1 MNRALLAFI
10 LGAMALVAVV
20 ASPRPAVAQCN
31 PPVKVTIKFGAVPA
45 DVTFS
50 PLPAPTPIPIT
61 VQVQNCN
68 GAPVLTTDGFA
79 STDFFRR
86 LYFTD
91 PNGGTII
98 DKTEEQLHF
107 NTNKLNNFF
116 CLSRNGVLLS
126 PSIPVVPVQ
135 QLNGPPTPFFREYQI
150 KDARALYDLTVPGQ
164 YSVTARFD
172 LLTFDAAAKFSDCDQ
187 LKGTTV
193 VPVTATAGQRFTVV
207 SNTLQLIIAG
217 AGETNST
224 ITGTGPVLADGVA
237 ASTVTITLKDTNTNP
252 VAGVVPTFSATGTNN
267 TLGAC
272 SATNASGVSTCSL
285 QSTVPEVKTLAIVT
299 PVAKTGGTVTFTA
312 GGTLD
317 HLVVSPA
324 TPTIAA
330 GGTQFYTAEGFD
342 ASNIS
347 LGDITSATTF
357 TIAPNGSCS
366 GATCTATALGLHTV
380 KGTSGAKTSPEAS
393 LTVAAPAD
401 QVRVWVG
408 LFNSDDVGIRFD
420 LQAIVRKN
428 GSMISSGQLGSV
440 SGGSSGFNNAA
451 LYTIPLLGTAATA
464 SPGTLS
470 VEVLVRNA
478 CAAGGRI
485 SGTARLWFNGAKSDT
500 GATRDAG
507 SRLDSASGATLY
519 FLGSGNPLPLTRTV
533 GSARTSID
541 KAVGAK
547 CGPYQ
552 SFGTWSITLP

>member
-10 LGAMALVAVV
+10 LGAMALVAVA

-31 PPVKVTIKFGAVPA
+31 PPVKATIKFGTVPA
-45 DVTFS
+45 NVTFS
-50 PLPAPTPIPIT
+50 PLPAPTPIPII

-98 DKTEEQLHF
+98 DRTEEQLHF

-126 PSIPVVPVQ
+126 PSIPVVPAQ
-135 QLNGPPTPFFREYQI
+135 QLSGPPTAFFREYQI
-150 KDARALYDLTVPGQ
+150 KDARALYDLTVPGH

-172 LLTFDAAAKFSDCDQ
+172 LLTFAAAAKFTDCDQ

-193 VPVTATAGQRFTVV
+193 VPVSETAGQRFTVV
-207 SNTLQLIIAG
+207 SNTLELIIAG
-217 AGETNST
+217 AG
-224 ITGTGPVLADGVA
+224 GTVA
-237 ASTVTITLKDTNTNP
+237 A
-252 VAGVVPTFSATGTNN
+252 
-267 TLGAC
+267 
-272 SATNASGVSTCSL
+272 
-285 QSTVPEVKTLAIVT
+285 
-299 PVAKTGGTVTFTA
+299 
-312 GGTLD
+312 LD

-324 TPTIAA
+324 TSTIAA

-342 ASNIS
+342 ASNNS

-357 TIAPNGSCS
+357 TITPNGSCS
-366 GATCTATALGLHTV
+366 GGTCTATALGLHNV
-380 KGTSGAKTSPEAS
+380 KGTSGGKTSEAS

-401 QVRVWVG
+401 QVRAWVG

-428 GSMISSGQLGSV
+428 GSPISSGQLGSV
-440 SGGSSGFNNAA
+440 SGGSSGFNNAG
-451 LYTIPLLGTAATA
+451 LYTIPVLGTAATA
-464 SPGTLS
+464 SSGDLS

-478 CAAGGRI
+478 CAASGRI
-485 SGTARLWFNGAKSDT
+485 SGTARLWFNGGKLDT

-507 SRLDSASGATLY
+507 SRLDLPSGTTLY
-519 FLGSGNPLPLTRTV
+519 FLRSGNPLPLSATA

-541 KAVGAK
+541 KLVGAK

>member
-1 MNRALLAFI
+1 MNRALLALT

-20 ASPRPAVAQCN
+20 AAPRPAVAQCN
-31 PPVKVTIKFGAVPA
+31 PPVKATIKFGTVPA

-150 KDARALYDLTVPGQ
+150 KDARALYDLTVPGH
-164 YSVTARFD
+164 YSVTAKFD
-172 LLTFDAAAKFSDCDQ
+172 LLTFDAAAKFTDCDQ

-193 VPVTATAGQRFTVV
+193 VPVSATAGQRFTVV

-237 ASTVTITLKDTNTNP
+237 ASTVTITLKDTNNNP

-267 TLGAC
+267 TIGAC

-285 QSTVPEVKTLAIVT
+285 QSTTAEVKTLSIVT
-299 PVAKTGGTVTFTA
+299 PVS
-312 GGTLD
+312 D
-317 HLVVSPA
+317 S
-324 TPTIAA
+324 
-330 GGTQFYTAEGFD
+330 
-342 ASNIS
+342 
-347 LGDITSATTF
+347 
-357 TIAPNGSCS
+357 
-366 GATCTATALGLHTV
+366 
-380 KGTSGAKTSPEAS
+380 
-393 LTVAAPAD
+393 AAP
-401 QVRVWVG
+401 
-408 LFNSDDVGIRFD
+408 
-420 LQAIVRKN
+420 
-428 GSMISSGQLGSV
+428 
-440 SGGSSGFNNAA
+440 
-451 LYTIPLLGTAATA
+451 
-464 SPGTLS
+464 
-470 VEVLVRNA
+470 
-478 CAAGGRI
+478 
-485 SGTARLWFNGAKSDT
+485 
-500 GATRDAG
+500 
-507 SRLDSASGATLY
+507 
-519 FLGSGNPLPLTRTV
+519 
-533 GSARTSID
+533 
-541 KAVGAK
+541 
-547 CGPYQ
+547 
-552 SFGTWSITLP
+552 